1 MNNLKKMNIKGLIF
15 GMVMCC
21 VASTGLRAQKVID
34 TWSFSTGVD
43 TTLWYDIS
51 GVDSMLIAPGNKTS
65 ARSGLVSIGFD
76 FTLGETTHTQF
87 STNINGTVR
96 LGNVQILS
104 SGGYSNALNQ
114 SNGPKIE
121 PFGYCGRFDSTCYTR
136 MALLGTAGNRV
147 LVVETRMKDY
157 NNASDSLYLSFQVQ
171 LFEAGGLRIVYG
183 ESDPG
188 AVYNTSF
195 ARLQNGVS
203 ASLNN
208 NNRDIIYIDFAT
220 HEAVRLN
227 STCSLYNTAEL
238 WPEKGRWYNL
248 EPDAS
253 PCPYP
258 GNITVVSNNPDST
271 VLSWPAVAGANYHLM
286 IAEAGLNTILTDTFI
301 CITGMLNGG
310 AIYNGTLQTMCADG
324 SESYRVREFSFTTAN
339 GPVNSMPWTADFDN
353 ATAAAN
359 WNITLRADQISNWER
374 RTLSGNGY
382 MYSGA
387 IDNSAY
393 TADAWLISPAIQLP
407 ADANVPL
414 MWDYR
419 SLQSTNRYDTPVID
433 VMVAVCDTT
442 DAIDTSAAA
451 WTKLMTLEGLVPNY
465 KTYCLS
471 LEGYSGNR
479 VRVAFARHGF
489 CFGTAYID
497 NVRIGTADTLAR
509 IYAPLHPMVGDTAE
523 LRALYV
529 GVDTIATPFNWNSSK
544 HDNNEATMTARADS
558 RVVDIVYAT
567 SGLDT
572 ITLQYGDRTDT
583 LVVLVKDCATASNY
597 PWRDDFENG
606 TDCWTLPSD
615 NRWYVHRYPSCAY
628 DGSCYMRSK
637 TNPATVHNRLL
648 SNTFVM
654 PSAADIAY
662 LSLIFQARNT
672 YANTDAHL
680 SVYFALDSNNTE
692 TLLIDTVIGW
702 NTYRQII
709 VPLSSLAGQ
718 TGHFVFEH
726 WTSSTSITH
735 DIYLDDVEVRYA
747 ANPVITHNIPDH
759 AYVDDTNAFTATI
772 SEGSSMGLTYSWRS
786 SMIDLGHADTIG
798 NGHDGN
804 LHIVYLSG
812 GVDTIIATATNAY
825 GSTSDTTIIT
835 ICDPIDQFPWQAD
848 FNDRGCWYTADA
860 QDWAIVNNYTVNHK
874 VLSAWGDLSTQGTI
888 ALPTMQLP
896 MDTTLTLE
904 YKTRGNTVYSVLL
917 TTGTYGT
924 YDSVLY
930 NGTITSGG
938 TFAWQ
943 SISLGA
949 YAGQRV
955 RIAFSKPHNH
965 DVIQIDSI
973 IVRSHNYP
981 IIVLEAPRHAF
992 TDGAATATV
1001 RLTHGD
1007 PTTMVYQWHST
1018 LLDTTVTQTS
1028 PHINLNYTTTG
1039 IDTISVVGTNN
1050 HGADS
1055 ATAVTVVTTWDTLQA
1070 PCVVDDFGGGNLD
1083 HWYQDAKCSWQ
1094 EYLGTGRSYWY
1105 NPTVDAR
1112 IVSRAITVPSW
1123 ADDSL
1128 VLEWK
1133 AAAESRNTAM
1143 RYYVLA
1149 TTGDYTDYSQ
1159 YDTLYIFDTVLNTAQ
1174 VAWNIGR
1181 AGLGAYAGQTIHVA
1195 FVNHPTATFYQYD
1208 ARALRLDDVQI
1219 INLRLPKVRIA
1230 KPSVAHSGEP
1240 TLVRAELVEGTNT
1253 GLSCTWHSTM
1263 ATAGLATL
1271 TVNNDSLHIHYTS
1284 AGTDTI
1290 KVIATNAFGSDTAV
1304 AVVQVTECPSIATLP
1319 WTEDFN
1325 SVVGTAYNAEG
1336 SLPDCWRSYW
1346 SGSSAA
1352 YAPHVIGSYPYNPIG
1367 SYVSSSQL
1375 ALMMLAGIPGQGSLE
1390 GIDSVAIVESPVI
1403 ALPLNQHRLSFH
1415 YMHESANRGT
1425 LSVGYM
1431 RGGNFVSVADMPP
1444 QASGSTDTVSLGAF
1458 PADVH
1463 RFALRW
1469 TQGVASWYGVV
1480 VDNISLLAF
1489 DTMPT
1494 VQIGTPVVHGGDSVH
1509 FRAWLA
1515 DGLADSLS
1523 YTWHSSMAA
1532 AGQATLTA
1540 MGDSACIVYTVLGT
1554 DTVSVTATNAYGV
1567 DTAQLLYTYPG
1578 APDGVIGGPT
1588 SVHSDDTLTYAAYLF
1603 IGSTTSVSFSW
1614 QSTMAAAGQAT
1625 MLVTGDTLRM
1635 VYLTGGTDTLTL
1647 ITTNAFGVDTTRRII
1662 TVTNCHIT
1670 TFPWTEGFENGM
1682 NSCWYLST
1690 IPGSTTTN
1698 WSIRG
1703 EYWYAHSGSHYMYS
1717 PFATADGDN
1726 SSIDAWFIL
1735 PPVEVPASSSLS
1747 LNFYAN
1753 FQGNIT
1759 THSYPR
1765 LTVLVSTLGNATN
1778 YFTDTIYSEQTNT
1791 LDREYLFGS
1800 ASLAAYAGQTVW
1812 IAFVHGNRNVS
1823 LGIDDISIDYSAVPV
1838 AGISGP
1844 TEQLSSEE
1852 AIFTAH
1858 LLNGDT
1864 TGITYIWH
1872 STMADAGLATLTAT
1886 DSTAAIEYHA
1896 GGTDHVSVV
1905 IANAAGSDSVA
1916 MTCSV
1921 TDCEPITQLPY
1932 TVRLNS
1938 NNNITCWQ
1946 KDGGWYIGDYFSSGI
1961 TCMQCLNWDFDP
1973 VDNWLVMREI
1983 AIPDDYTQSYTLR
1996 WHMQCNHS
2004 KYQVMVSTQGRSDH
2018 SLFDTLYYEQNDST
2032 HWTSRTL
2039 SLDAYRGQNIYIAF
2053 RNLGWYNSPA
2063 HYSDMG
2069 VFRIDTIQ
2077 VLVSSDPQT
2086 YRTLTLDVNDPT
2098 MGSVSGAGVYPD
2110 SSDVTISAT
2119 PFEGYHFVAWNDNDT
2134 CTVRTLTLVS
2144 DTAFTAYFAAD
2155 TLPTPPP
2162 DTLWRTVAVTANV
2175 DGVCETYGSGTYAD
2189 SSRVE
2194 MGYTMVDTVTEGGHW
2209 QFLGWSDGENDNP
2222 RTILV
2227 TSDTTIVA
2235 LFEWMADSVGIN
2247 ELRDNS
2253 YEIRVYPNPA
2263 HGAVTVSVGAPATL
2277 TVLDLTGRV
2286 VVAPLSL
2293 SSSATLPFTDLPS
2306 GTYFLRVTTEE
2317 GTAVKKLIVK

>member
-96 LGNVQILS
+96 LGSVLIPAT
-104 SGGYSNALNQ
+104 GYYTQPLGTQGNIGI
-114 SNGPKIE
+114 GPKIE
-121 PFGYCGRFDSTCYTR
+121 PFGSRGRFDNTCYTR
-136 MALLGTAGNRV
+136 KALLGSAGNRV
-147 LVVETRMKDY
+147 LVIETRMKDY
-157 NNASDSLYLSFQVQ
+157 WHSSPQDSVYVSFQVQ
-171 LFEAGGLRIVYG
+171 LFEAGGLRVVYG
-183 ESDPG
+183 EADSA
-188 AVYNTSF
+188 AVSRAT
-195 ARLQNGVS
+195 QNGVS
-203 ASLNN
+203 AIGPAPASNDK
-208 NNRDIIYIDFAT
+208 DIVFFDFAT
-220 HEAVRLN
+220 HAAVRF
-227 STCSLYNTAEL
+227 STVCGLTNAVGS
-238 WPEKGRWYNL
+238 WPEKGRWYGL
-248 EPDAS
+248 AYDSTA
-253 PCPYP
+253 CPYP
-258 GNITVVSNNPDST
+258 PDVTASSADPASVSLLNSEDGTDDLHVVI
-271 VLSWPAVAGANYHLM
+271 PAAG
-286 IAEAGLNTILTDTFI
+286 IDT
-301 CITGMLNGG
+301 LWAGG
-310 AIYNGTLQTMCADG
+310 AGSLDLGSFNPNVTYQGTVR
-324 SESYRVREFSFTTAN
+324 RVCDSSHMSLRERTFSFTTGC
-339 GPVNSMPWTADFDN
+339 GPVLTLPWVSEFVNYSLDCWDASQYNNYSFR
-353 ATAAAN
+353 
-359 WNITLRADQISNWER
+359 WNGS
-374 RTLSGNGY
+374 NGY
-382 MYSGA
+382 ASGGGYA
-387 IDNSAY
+387 GMNPYDE
-393 TADAWLISPAIQLP
+393 WLISPVFNLP
-407 ADANVPL
+407 NDDGLVL
-414 MWDYR
+414 KFQYR
-419 SLQSTNRYDTPVID
+419 SEKDQQNRSHTVD
-433 VMVAVCDTT
+433 
-442 DAIDTSAAA
+442 
-451 WTKLMTLEGLVPNY
+451 
-465 KTYCLS
+465 
-471 LEGYSGNR
+471 
-479 VRVAFARHGF
+479 VRVAP
-489 CFGTAYID
+489 C
-497 NVRIGTADTLAR
+497 TADGVVNPADWTTVMTLSGAYSNSIER
-509 IYAPLHPMVGDTAE
+509 RVFLDAWRGQPVKVAFVITGVGGNGVYLDRVE
-523 LRALYV
+523 L
-529 GVDTIATPFNWNSSK
+529 
-544 HDNNEATMTARADS
+544 
-558 RVVDIVYAT
+558 
-567 SGLDT
+567 
-572 ITLQYGDRTDT
+572 LQ
-583 LVVLVKDCATASNY
+583 
-597 PWRDDFENG
+597 E
-606 TDCWTLPSD
+606 TLPVAS
-615 NRWYVHRYPSCAY
+615 
-628 DGSCYMRSK
+628 
-637 TNPATVHNRLL
+637 
-648 SNTFVM
+648 
-654 PSAADIAY
+654 
-662 LSLIFQARNT
+662 
-672 YANTDAHL
+672 
-680 SVYFALDSNNTE
+680 
-692 TLLIDTVIGW
+692 
-702 NTYRQII
+702 
-709 VPLSSLAGQ
+709 
-718 TGHFVFEH
+718 
-726 WTSSTSITH
+726 
-735 DIYLDDVEVRYA
+735 
-747 ANPVITHNIPDH
+747 
-759 AYVDDTNAFTATI
+759 
-772 SEGSSMGLTYSWRS
+772 
-786 SMIDLGHADTIG
+786 
-798 NGHDGN
+798 
-804 LHIVYLSG
+804 
-812 GVDTIIATATNAY
+812 
-825 GSTSDTTIIT
+825 
-835 ICDPIDQFPWQAD
+835 
-848 FNDRGCWYTADA
+848 
-860 QDWAIVNNYTVNHK
+860 
-874 VLSAWGDLSTQGTI
+874 LSAPTHARTGESVTLSARRVTG
-888 ALPTMQLP
+888 A
-896 MDTTLTLE
+896 
-904 YKTRGNTVYSVLL
+904 
-917 TTGTYGT
+917 TTGWHYT
-924 YDSVLY
+924 
-930 NGTITSGG
+930 
-938 TFAWQ
+938 
-943 SISLGA
+943 
-949 YAGQRV
+949 
-955 RIAFSKPHNH
+955 
-965 DVIQIDSI
+965 
-973 IVRSHNYP
+973 
-981 IIVLEAPRHAF
+981 
-992 TDGAATATV
+992 
-1001 RLTHGD
+1001 
-1007 PTTMVYQWHST
+1007 WHSS
-1018 LLDTTVTQTS
+1018 LLDTTMA
-1028 PHINLNYTTTG
+1028 N
-1039 IDTISVVGTNN
+1039 IDTIVYTYPFAGTDTVTLVASNLY
-1050 HGADS
+1050 GADTL
-1055 ATAVTVVTTWDTLQA
+1055 TAVYPVVECPEVTTLPWTETF
-1070 PCVVDDFGGGNLD
+1070 FGGSMCWYVPAGSNWHDGKPYSNYAYFYDNTYRALVSTYANDTLD
-1083 HWYQDAKCSWQ
+1083 HW
-1094 EYLGTGRSYWY
+1094 
-1105 NPTVDAR
+1105 
-1112 IVSRAITVPSW
+1112 IVSPAIHIPVDTN
-1123 ADDSL
+1123 DIKI
-1128 VLEWK
+1128 LEWNEAAEIG
-1133 AAAESRNTAM
+1133 AAAHQPNYS
-1143 RYYVLA
+1143 VLVSTDSNFLDL
-1149 TTGDYTDYSQ
+1149 TT
-1159 YDTLYIFDTVLNTAQ
+1159 YDTLLTVTSGVVSAGGTWQN
-1174 VAWNIGR
+1174 WGR
-1181 AGLGAYAGQTIHVA
+1181 RNVSLAAYAGQTIHVA
-1195 FVNHPTATFYQYD
+1195 FCRHPSFYGVIGEGGVSTEKLLIDNVTVRSASAPVIALTAPTQVGSNDTVTF
-1208 ARALRLDDVQI
+1208 RV
-1219 INLRLPKVRIA
+1219 
-1230 KPSVAHSGEP
+1230 
-1240 TLVRAELVEGTNT
+1240 TLVEGMPC
-1253 GLSCTWHSTM
+1253 SYTWHSS
-1263 ATAGLATL
+1263 LADTTIVTTNTVITL
-1271 TVNNDSLHIHYTS
+1271 VYLHG
-1284 AGTDTI
+1284 GTDT
-1290 KVIATNAFGSDTAV
+1290 VTVTATNTHGSDTAV

-1444 QASGSTDTVSLGAF
+1444 QSLGRTDTVSLAAF

-1469 TQGVASWYGVV
+1469 TQNFLWYGVV

-1515 DGLADSLS
+1515 DGFDDSLS

-1532 AGQATLTA
+1532 AGQATLTD

-1554 DTVSVTATNAYGV
+1554 DTVSVIATTAYGA

-1578 APDGVIGGPT
+1578 APDGVISGPT
-1588 SVHSDDTLTYAAYLF
+1588 SVHSDDTLTYIAYLF
-1603 IGSTTSVSFSW
+1603 SGSATGLGFSW

-1753 FQGNIT
+1753 FQGNST

-2286 VVAPLSL
+2286 VVTPLSL
-2293 SSSATLPFTDLPS
+2293 SSSVTLPLSDLPS
-2306 GTYFLRVTTEE
+2306 GTYFLRITTDE